1 MNNKELVVAILE
13 QIGGIENVA
22 SVTNC
27 MTRLRM
33 KIIDNSKVNV
43 AALKKVDG
51 VMGVVEDDTL
61 QVVVGPGK
69 AKKLC
74 DIVVADYNVARDERV
89 LADWESNKADVKEK
103 HGKGSL
109 KAGLKLIS
117 NIFMPLLPA
126 IIAAGILNG
135 VSGLITNLTK
145 TGTIAADN
153 VVWATTNQFIGM
165 LGGAFFAYMVIY
177 VGINAAKQFGAT
189 PALGG
194 MIGAMSIATQVN
206 TISATLGLYDAD
218 SPLDSILRSG
228 KGGIIGVIFG
238 VWVLSKVEGWVRK
251 RIPDTLDMILT
262 PLISLIV
269 VAAAML
275 FILMPVSGF
284 VSTGIVAF
292 MGLLI
297 ESSNPIVSAISGFIL
312 AATFLP
318 LVLLGLHH
326 GLIPFYFVQLEATGG
341 VTLFPILV
349 MAGAGQVGAA
359 ISILLRARRLGYK
372 KLQETIVGALPAGFL
387 GVGEPL
393 IYGVTLPLGKPFISA
408 GIGAGVAGAVVAV
421 MKVTAHSF
429 GPSGLTGIPLM
440 QPDSILPFIIGLVI
454 AYISGFI
461 VTQFMVTDEDLKK
474 AL

>member
-1 MNNKELVVAILE
+1 
-13 QIGGIENVA
+13 
-22 SVTNC
+22 
-27 MTRLRM
+27 M
-33 KIIDNSKVNV
+33 KIKDNNKVNV
-43 AALKKVDG
+43 TALKAIDG
-51 VMGVVEDDTL
+51 VMGVVEDETL

-74 DIVVADYNVARDERV
+74 DIVVAEYSISRDEQV
-89 LADWESNKADVKEK
+89 LGDWQSNKSAVKEK
-103 HGKGSL
+103 FGKGSL

-126 IIAAGILNG
+126 IIAGGILNG
-135 VSGLITNLTK
+135 LSGLISNLTK
-145 TGTIAADN
+145 TGTISPDN
-153 VVWATTNQFIGM
+153 VFWATTNQFMGM

-206 TISATLGLYDAD
+206 TIADTLGLYNPD

-238 VWVLSKVEGWVRK
+238 VWLLSKVESWVRK
-251 RIPDTLDMILT
+251 RVPDTLDMILT

-269 VAAAML
+269 VAAVML
-275 FILMPVSGF
+275 FVLMPVSGLL
-284 VSTGIVAF
+284 STGIVAF
-292 MGLLI
+292 MGILI
-297 ESSNPIVSAISGFIL
+297 ESSNPVVSAISGFIL

-318 LVLLGLHH
+318 MVLLGLHH
-326 GLIPFYFVQLEATGG
+326 GLIPFYFVQLEATGA

-359 ISILLRARRLGYK
+359 ISILLRAKKLGYK
-372 KLQETIVGALPAGFL
+372 KLQETILGALPAGFL

-408 GIGAGVAGAVVAV
+408 GIGAGIAGAAVAV

-454 AYISGFI
+454 AYISGFL